1 MLAIEGYANPELTLD
16 HLLLAWPRTV
26 GPASGAAA

>member
-16 HLLLAWPRTV
+16 HLLLAWPRSA
-26 GPASGAAA
+26 GPASQEAA